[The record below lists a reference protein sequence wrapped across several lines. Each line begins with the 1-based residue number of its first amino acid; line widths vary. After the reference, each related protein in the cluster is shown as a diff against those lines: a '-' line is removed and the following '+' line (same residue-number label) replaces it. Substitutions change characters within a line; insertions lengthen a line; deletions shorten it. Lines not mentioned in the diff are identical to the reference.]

1 MSISDQSSEFGWR
14 QTSWYLRRCCNL
26 SQNLIHR
33 YICTFWL
40 YTLYYLLYDIFL
52 RISDRLSK
60 CFQCH
65 HADIVCTVSYT
76 TFIYF
81 IVYSRIYCTLYR
93 IFLYVYTTFIYFIVY
108 SRIYCTLYRIFL
120 YVYTTFIYFIV
131 YSRIY
136 IIQYIA
142 VCVYLQI
149 YCSTYI
155 YRYDLH
161 IFPKPDHLTFGEQ
174 EGGNYRQ
181 ICG

>member
-1 MSISDQSSEFGWR
+1 M
-14 QTSWYLRRCCNL
+14 
-26 SQNLIHR
+26 
-33 YICTFWL
+33 
-40 YTLYYLLYDIFL
+40 YYLLYDIFF

-65 HADIVCTVSYT
+65 HADIVCTVS
-76 TFIYF
+76 
-81 IVYSRIYCTLYR
+81 
-93 IFLYVYTTFIYFIVY
+93 YTTFIYFIVY